1 MCNILHILRY
11 SSVLCNI
18 LLKFSLFIYFM
29 SQSSSVL
36 QHVGTNIRS
45 LRDER
50 SLSQQ
55 DLADRAGVSRR
66 TIAALETG
74 QVNISL
80 AKLDAIAAVLGVDFR
95 TIVSAPELKEHGL
108 VNALVWQ
115 GEKEES
121 KATFLASVPSRSQ
134 VELWTWSLAVGE
146 SYVAEADA
154 EGWQELIYVLE
165 GELTIQFTDSSKTI
179 AAGSSFI
186 FASSVTYTCINSGSQ
201 VLKFIRNVVY

>member
-1 MCNILHILRY
+1 
-11 SSVLCNI
+11 
-18 LLKFSLFIYFM
+18 M

-95 TIVSAPELKEHGL
+95 TIVSAPELKEHAL
-108 VNALVWQ
+108 VNALAWQ

-121 KATFLASVPSRSQ
+121 KATFSCFSSFRSQ

-146 SYVAEADA
+146 SYVAEADV

-165 GELTIQFTDSSKTI
+165 GELTIQFTDSSKP
-179 AAGSSFI
+179 
-186 FASSVTYTCINSGSQ
+186 
-201 VLKFIRNVVY
+201 

>member
-1 MCNILHILRY
+1 
-11 SSVLCNI
+11 
-18 LLKFSLFIYFM
+18 M
-29 SQSSSVL
+29 SQSSTVL

-50 SLSQQ
+50 DLSQQ
-55 DLADRAGVSRR
+55 DLADQAGVSRR

-80 AKLDAIAAVLGVDFR
+80 AKLDAIAAVLGIDFR
-95 TIVSAPELKEHGL
+95 TIVSAPEHKEQAL
-108 VNALVWQ
+108 VNALAWQ

-121 KATFLASVPSRSQ
+121 RATFLASVPSRSQ

-146 SYVAEADA
+146 SYVAEADP

-165 GELTIQFTDSSKTI
+165 GELTIQFADRSKTI
-179 AAGSSFI
+179 VAGSSFI
-186 FASSVTYTCINSGSQ
+186 YASSVTYTYINSGNQ

>member
-1 MCNILHILRY
+1 
-11 SSVLCNI
+11 
-18 LLKFSLFIYFM
+18 M
-29 SQSSSVL
+29 SQPSTVL

-50 SLSQQ
+50 DLSQQ
-55 DLADRAGVSRR
+55 DLADQAGVSRR

-80 AKLDAIAAVLGVDFR
+80 AKLDSIAAVLDVDFK
-95 TIVSAPELKEHGL
+95 TIVSAPEHKEHPV
-108 VNALVWQ
+108 VNALAWQ
-115 GEKEES
+115 GKDEES
-121 KATFLASVPSRSQ
+121 KATLLASVPSRSQ

-165 GELTIQFTDSSKTI
+165 GELTILFTDSSKTI

-186 FASSVTYTCINSGSQ
+186 FASSVTYTYINSGSQ

>member
-1 MCNILHILRY
+1 LRY

-18 LLKFSLFIYFM
+18 LLKFSLFIYSM

-55 DLADRAGVSRR
+55 DLADQAGVSRR

-95 TIVSAPELKEHGL
+95 TIVSAPEHKEHAL
-108 VNALVWQ
+108 VNALAWQ

-121 KATFLASVPSRSQ
+121 KANFSC
-134 VELWTWSLAVGE
+134 
-146 SYVAEADA
+146 
-154 EGWQELIYVLE
+154 
-165 GELTIQFTDSSKTI
+165 FSSI
-179 AAGSSFI
+179 PIS
-186 FASSVTYTCINSGSQ
+186 N
-201 VLKFIRNVVY
+201 

>member
-1 MCNILHILRY
+1 MQYTAHIALF
-11 SSVLCNI
+11 LCFVQYI
-18 LLKFSLFIYFM
+18 AHIFFVTYFM
-29 SQSSSVL
+29 TQSSTVL

-50 SLSQQ
+50 GLSQQ
-55 DLADRAGVSRR
+55 DLADQAGVSRR

-80 AKLDAIAAVLGVDFR
+80 AKLDAIAVVLGVDFR
-95 TIVSAPELKEHGL
+95 TIVSAPELKEQAL
-108 VNALVWQ
+108 VNVLAWQ
-115 GEKEES
+115 GDKEES
-121 KATFLASVPSRSQ
+121 KATLLASVPSRSQ

-146 SYVAEADA
+146 SYIAEADA

-165 GELTIQFTDSSKTI
+165 GELTIQFTDSIKI
-179 AAGSSFI
+179 IPAGSSFS
-186 FASSVTYTCINSGSQ
+186 FASSVTYTYINSSNQ

>member
-1 MCNILHILRY
+1 MQYTAHIA
-11 SSVLCNI
+11 VFLCFVQYI
-18 LLKFSLFIYFM
+18 AHIFFATYFM
-29 SQSSSVL
+29 TQPSTVL

-50 SLSQQ
+50 GLSQQ
-55 DLADRAGVSRR
+55 DLADQAGVSRR

-80 AKLDAIAAVLGVDFR
+80 AKLDAIAEVLSVDFR
-95 TIVSAPELKEHGL
+95 TIVSAPELKEQAL
-108 VNALVWQ
+108 VNVLAWQ
-115 GEKEES
+115 GDKEES
-121 KATFLASVPSRSQ
+121 KATLLASVPSRSQ

-146 SYVAEADA
+146 SYIAEADA

-165 GELTIQFTDSSKTI
+165 GELTIQFTDSIKI
-179 AAGSSFI
+179 IPAGSSFS
-186 FASSVTYTCINSGSQ
+186 FESSVTYTYINSGKQ

>member
-1 MCNILHILRY
+1 
-11 SSVLCNI
+11 
-18 LLKFSLFIYFM
+18 M

-95 TIVSAPELKEHGL
+95 TIVSAPELKEHAL
-108 VNALVWQ
+108 VNALAWQ

-134 VELWTWSLAVGE
+134 VELWTWSLAVWE

-165 GELTIQFTDSSKTI
+165 GELTIQFTDSSKRLKETLATKSKVNERI
-179 AAGSSFI
+179 WYKNKSYEMVVFV
-186 FASSVTYTCINSGSQ
+186 FYVSVFVVPTTQLAIP
-201 VLKFIRNVVY
+201 LRN

>member
-1 MCNILHILRY
+1 
-11 SSVLCNI
+11 
-18 LLKFSLFIYFM
+18 M

-95 TIVSAPELKEHGL
+95 TIVSAPELKEHAL
-108 VNALVWQ
+108 VNALAWQ

-134 VELWTWSLAVGE
+134 VELWTWFLAVGE

-165 GELTIQFTDSSKTI
+165 GELTIQFKDCSKTI
-179 AAGSSFI
+179 AAGSTFI
-186 FASSVTYTCINSGSQ
+186 FASSVIYTYINSGSQ

>member
-1 MCNILHILRY
+1 
-11 SSVLCNI
+11 
-18 LLKFSLFIYFM
+18 M

-108 VNALVWQ
+108 VNALAWQ

-165 GELTIQFTDSSKTI
+165 GELTIHLQTAQKPLRLVHLLFLP
-179 AAGSSFI
+179 
-186 FASSVTYTCINSGSQ
+186 VQ
-201 VLKFIRNVVY
+201 

>member
-1 MCNILHILRY
+1 MQYTAHIA
-11 SSVLCNI
+11 VFLCFVQYI
-18 LLKFSLFIYFM
+18 AHIFFATYFM
-29 SQSSSVL
+29 TQPSTVL

-50 SLSQQ
+50 DLSQQ
-55 DLADRAGVSRR
+55 DLADQAGVSRR

-80 AKLDAIAAVLGVDFR
+80 AKLDAIAVVLGVDFR
-95 TIVSAPELKEHGL
+95 TIVSAPEHKEQAL
-108 VNALVWQ
+108 VNVLAWQ
-115 GEKEES
+115 GDKEES
-121 KATFLASVPSRSQ
+121 KATLLASVPSRSQ

-146 SYVAEADA
+146 SYIAEADA

-165 GELTIQFTDSSKTI
+165 GELTIQFTDRIKI
-179 AAGSSFI
+179 IPAGSSFS
-186 FASSVTYTCINSGSQ
+186 FESSVTYNYINSGNQ

>member
-1 MCNILHILRY
+1 MQYTAHIALFFSFVQYIAQIFFTTY
-11 SSVLCNI
+11 S
-18 LLKFSLFIYFM
+18 M
-29 SQSSSVL
+29 SQSSTVL

-50 SLSQQ
+50 GLSQQ
-55 DLADRAGVSRR
+55 ELADQAGVSRR

-80 AKLDAIAAVLGVDFR
+80 AKLDAIAIVLGVDFR
-95 TIVSAPELKEHGL
+95 TIVSAPEHKEQAL
-108 VNALVWQ
+108 VNVLAWQ
-115 GEKEES
+115 GEREES
-121 KATFLASVPSRSQ
+121 KATLLASVPSHSQ

-146 SYVAEADA
+146 SYIAEADP

-165 GELTIQFTDSSKTI
+165 GELTIQFADSTRTI
-179 AAGSSFI
+179 AAGSSI
-186 FASSVTYTCINSGSQ
+186 IYASSVTYTYVNSGNQ

>member
-1 MCNILHILRY
+1 
-11 SSVLCNI
+11 
-18 LLKFSLFIYFM
+18 M
-29 SQSSSVL
+29 SQSSTVL

-50 SLSQQ
+50 DLSQQ
-55 DLADRAGVSRR
+55 DLADQAGVSRR

-95 TIVSAPELKEHGL
+95 TIVSAPEHKEQAL
-108 VNALVWQ
+108 VNALAWQ

-121 KATFLASVPSRSQ
+121 RANFLASVPSRSQ

-146 SYVAEADA
+146 SYVAEADP

-165 GELTIQFTDSSKTI
+165 GELTIQFADSSKTI
-179 AAGSSFI
+179 VAGSSFI
-186 FASSVTYTCINSGSQ
+186 YASSVTYTYINSGNQ
-201 VLKFIRNVVY
+201 LLKFIRNVVY